1 MRYLEASIH
10 SASPEELIIKV
21 YDALLLFARQ
31 AIDVME
37 TRPADI
43 QSRHDLL
50 RRAQRACALLM
61 GSLKLDLD
69 SEIPGNLFR
78 IYEFWHHQLVAANM
92 QGDSAK
98 VRELLPLLLAVS
110 ANSPFL
116 DRRDT
121 GLASVRSET
130 FTRTF
135 PRCGVSSPP
144 RSRSSVVLPDP
155 FGPRMP
161 TRPPRSMTAPTSVR
175 TGCDGS

>member
-1 MRYLEASIH
+1 MTVSNANLRYLEASIN

-37 TRPADI
+37 TRPADV
-43 QSRHDLL
+43 QGRHDLL

-92 QGDSAK
+92 QGDAVK
-98 VRELLPLLLAVS
+98 VRELLPLIVGMRETWVEAIKKYRTEGAAGAQFGALA
-110 ANSPFL
+110 
-116 DRRDT
+116 
-121 GLASVRSET
+121 G
-130 FTRTF
+130 
-135 PRCGVSSPP
+135 
-144 RSRSSVVLPDP
+144 
-155 FGPRMP
+155 
-161 TRPPRSMTAPTSVR
+161 
-175 TGCDGS
+175 

>member
-1 MRYLEASIH
+1 MTRRYLEASIN

-37 TRPADI
+37 TRPGDI
-43 QSRHDLL
+43 QARHDLL

-69 SEIPGNLFR
+69 SDIPGNLFR

-98 VRELLPLLLAVS
+98 VRELLPLIVGMRETWVEAIKKYRTEGAAYAQLGALA
-110 ANSPFL
+110 
-116 DRRDT
+116 
-121 GLASVRSET
+121 G
-130 FTRTF
+130 
-135 PRCGVSSPP
+135 
-144 RSRSSVVLPDP
+144 
-155 FGPRMP
+155 
-161 TRPPRSMTAPTSVR
+161 
-175 TGCDGS
+175 

>member
-1 MRYLEASIH
+1 VTVSNANLRYLEASIN

-43 QSRHDLL
+43 QARHDLL

-92 QGDSAK
+92 QGDATK
-98 VRELLPLLLAVS
+98 VRELLPLVVGMRETWVEAI
-110 ANSPFL
+110 
-116 DRRDT
+116 RRY
-121 GLASVRSET
+121 
-130 FTRTF
+130 RTE
-135 PRCGVSSPP
+135 GAAGAQLGALV
-144 RSRSSVVLPDP
+144 
-155 FGPRMP
+155 G
-161 TRPPRSMTAPTSVR
+161 
-175 TGCDGS
+175 

>member
-1 MRYLEASIH
+1 VTISNANLRYLEASIN

-31 AIDVME
+31 AIEVME

-69 SEIPGNLFR
+69 SDIPGNLFR

-92 QGDSAK
+92 QGDAQK
-98 VRELLPLLLAVS
+98 VRELLPLIGGMRETWVEAIKRYRALG
-110 ANSPFL
+110 SPAAEL
-116 DRRDT
+116 DA
-121 GLASVRSET
+121 LV
-130 FTRTF
+130 
-135 PRCGVSSPP
+135 C
-144 RSRSSVVLPDP
+144 
-155 FGPRMP
+155 
-161 TRPPRSMTAPTSVR
+161 
-175 TGCDGS
+175 

>member
-1 MRYLEASIH
+1 VTVSNANLRYLEASIN

-43 QSRHDLL
+43 QARHDLL

-92 QGDSAK
+92 QGDATK
-98 VRELLPLLLAVS
+98 VRELLPLVAGMRETWVEAIRRYRTEGAAGAQLGALA
-110 ANSPFL
+110 
-116 DRRDT
+116 
-121 GLASVRSET
+121 G
-130 FTRTF
+130 
-135 PRCGVSSPP
+135 
-144 RSRSSVVLPDP
+144 
-155 FGPRMP
+155 
-161 TRPPRSMTAPTSVR
+161 
-175 TGCDGS
+175 

>member
-1 MRYLEASIH
+1 MTVSNANLRYLEASIN

-37 TRPADI
+37 SRPADI

-69 SEIPGNLFR
+69 SDIPGNLFR

-92 QGDSAK
+92 QGDPAK
-98 VRELLPLLLAVS
+98 VRELLPLIAGMRETWVEAIRRYRTEGAAAAQLGALA
-110 ANSPFL
+110 
-116 DRRDT
+116 
-121 GLASVRSET
+121 G
-130 FTRTF
+130 
-135 PRCGVSSPP
+135 
-144 RSRSSVVLPDP
+144 
-155 FGPRMP
+155 
-161 TRPPRSMTAPTSVR
+161 
-175 TGCDGS
+175 

>member
-1 MRYLEASIH
+1 MTVSNANMRYLEASIN

-43 QSRHDLL
+43 QGRHDLL

-69 SEIPGNLFR
+69 SDIPGNLFR

-92 QGDSAK
+92 QGDVTK
-98 VRELLPLLLAVS
+98 VRELLPLIVGMRETWVEAIKRYRTEGGARRELNALA
-110 ANSPFL
+110 
-116 DRRDT
+116 
-121 GLASVRSET
+121 G
-130 FTRTF
+130 
-135 PRCGVSSPP
+135 
-144 RSRSSVVLPDP
+144 
-155 FGPRMP
+155 
-161 TRPPRSMTAPTSVR
+161 
-175 TGCDGS
+175 

>member
-1 MRYLEASIH
+1 MTVSNANMRYLEASIN

-43 QSRHDLL
+43 QGRHDLL

-69 SEIPGNLFR
+69 SDIPGNLFR

-92 QGDSAK
+92 QGDATK
-98 VRELLPLLLAVS
+98 VRE
-110 ANSPFL
+110 
-116 DRRDT
+116 
-121 GLASVRSET
+121 
-130 FTRTF
+130 
-135 PRCGVSSPP
+135 
-144 RSRSSVVLPDP
+144 VLPQIA
-155 FGPRMP
+155 GMRE
-161 TRPPRSMTAPTSVR
+161 TWVEAIKRYR
-175 TGCDGS
+175 TEGGARQELNALAG